1 MSWLRYDLSVC
12 QQCVTSTC
20 GHVDSLLQKWQQE
33 EPVAQK
39 GTRGQ
44 PFNIQEWCAKMGIF
58 FFRKNVLSMSFQNEP
73 IYQQIHI
80 PSGKLT

>member
-1 MSWLRYDLSVC
+1 MSWLRYDLSVR

-44 PFNIQEWCAKMGIF
+44 PFNIQEWCAKMGICF
-58 FFRKNVLSMSFQNEP
+58 F
-73 IYQQIHI
+73 
-80 PSGKLT
+80 